1 MDVAVIGIANSRAAS
16 DPHTASLTMT
26 KLQNPIREGFDAVT
40 EDLRKVSKVQKD
52 FGRSLD
58 KVGRPQASSLIRT
71 NG

>member
-1 MDVAVIGIANSRAAS
+1 MWWSVMWASLTIFTAS

-58 KVGRPQASSLIRT
+58 KVRGSQSTAPAGS
-71 NG
+71 